1 MVIPSTPK
9 TATPPTSQ
17 SETQIETTRSKPYT
31 PQQAAFSQNVI
42 LTSMASDIIDR
53 RHANGPMRM
62 WRNCGCAEL
71 IHHLMPLFTRCDIMN
86 NVTFPSVDVK
96 CTMNNAPQRKVI
108 QREREQHDNPNY
120 QNQWGKNRHA
130 LCEWKKRYR
139 RIVGTSHG
147 RHPRQDKTTRHH
159 RKLERETTRQ
169 DAWAEKRER
178 ANQALL
184 HKDRIILSP
193 PLLISY
199 SAQERNHSKA
209 SKFTRKCYSARS
221 TSRK

>member
-1 MVIPSTPK
+1 MGEEQTCLV
-9 TATPPTSQ
+9 
-17 SETQIETTRSKPYT
+17 
-31 PQQAAFSQNVI
+31 
-42 LTSMASDIIDR
+42 
-53 RHANGPMRM
+53 
-62 WRNCGCAEL
+62 
-71 IHHLMPLFTRCDIMN
+71 
-86 NVTFPSVDVK
+86 
-96 CTMNNAPQRKVI
+96 QRK
-108 QREREQHDNPNY
+108 
-120 QNQWGKNRHA
+120 KT
-130 LCEWKKRYR
+130 YR

-159 RKLERETTRQ
+159 RKRETETTRQ

-221 TSRK
+221 MFRREKRERAQKKRSPEQCVVVRPISPSFHVLSYSCSLSKVTDQHDHTQRLYSQDVWPLFS